1 MESRFVALPRRSAGF
16 TLVELLIVVVII
28 GILASIAIPKFNS
41 TRERSYKAAMV
52 SDLKNLALVQEAY
65 FNEHHTFGDLGDLE
79 VSFIKTEGVNIQC
92 KRSETGLGWWATATH
107 KGIPDEDKKCWIFH
121 GDAESPDPAAKVPSR
136 VECSF

>member
-1 MESRFVALPRRSAGF
+1 MAPGDDARGGF
-16 TLVELLIVVVII
+16 TLIELLLVVVII

-65 FNEHHTFGDLGDLE
+65 FNEHHTFGNLEDLDATFTE
-79 VSFIKTEGVNIQC
+79 RVFISCE
-92 KRSETGLGWWATATH
+92 RSATGLGWRATATH
-107 KGIPDEDKKCWIFH
+107 GGIADENKKCWIFH